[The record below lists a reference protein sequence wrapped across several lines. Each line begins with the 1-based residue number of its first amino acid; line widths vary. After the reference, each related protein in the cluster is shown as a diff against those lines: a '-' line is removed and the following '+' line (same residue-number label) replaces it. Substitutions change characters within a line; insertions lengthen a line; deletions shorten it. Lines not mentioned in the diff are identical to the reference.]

1 MISLQIKKNKIA
13 LNINEEYQI
22 QLIKQYMDVKYN
34 VPDDD
39 KLKFTFD
46 PPTFNDLAISM
57 TLKGLALNL
66 QKKNQILIL

>member
-1 MISLQIKKNKIA
+1 MISPEIKKNIIA
-13 LNINEEYQI
+13 LNILVHQEYQI
-22 QLIKQYMDVKYN
+22 HLIKQYMYVKYN

-46 PPTFNDLAISM
+46 SPTFNDLAISM

-66 QKKNQILIL
+66 Q

>member
-57 TLKGLALNL
+57 ALKGLALNL
-66 QKKNQILIL
+66 Q